1 MTKKTA
7 HCHRLVAETAK
18 EAANELYDTLMATN
32 AYYEAWRMQNPGAS
46 VKALRSRFVGR
57 NWGKCIPV
65 ARATLAHMLS
75 KPIDESQKEL
85 IMEALVL
92 DNTLLYGRANPS
104 VILGGVQQ

>member
-1 MTKKTA
+1 MTKKVA

-18 EAANELYDTLMATN
+18 SAANELYDTLMSEN
-32 AYYEAWRMQNPGAS
+32 RYYEAWKKKNPGAS
-46 VKALRSRFVGR
+46 AAALRSRFVTR

-75 KPIDESQKEL
+75 KPIDEVQKEL

-92 DNTLLYGRANPS
+92 DNTLLYGRANPHT
-104 VILGGVQQ
+104 ILGGVSQ